1 MSSMSLFKAL
11 VAIDCINVTYVFR
24 TLAPYVFPIFNSY
37 RTGQYQYICI
47 LRKQKWETALCGL
60 SAVDI
65 HLSVQ
70 HTQAGGCPF
79 PCTLPSCNPE
89 RRF

>member
-11 VAIDCINVTYVFR
+11 VAIDCINVMYVFR

-37 RTGQYQYICI
+37 RAGQYQYICI
-47 LRKQKWETALCGL
+47 LRQKKRETALCGL
-60 SAVDI
+60 SDVDI
-65 HLSVQ
+65 HLSAQ
-70 HTQAGGCPF
+70 CTLSEGCLF
-79 PCTLPSCNPE
+79 LCTLPSCNPE